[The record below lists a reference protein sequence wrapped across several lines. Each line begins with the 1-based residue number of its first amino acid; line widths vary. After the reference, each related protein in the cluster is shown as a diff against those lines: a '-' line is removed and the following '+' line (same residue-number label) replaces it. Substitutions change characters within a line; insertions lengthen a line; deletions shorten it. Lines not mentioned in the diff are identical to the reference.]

1 MNTSKSGAK
10 CPAFFISALTGLTAI
25 FLITG
30 CLNKEEIRKEVLE
43 EMGSPKPVASSSS
56 SSPLG
61 PPAPDTRPL
70 QTASR
75 EALLDRIRLAYGD
88 FKSLKTSSQLTF
100 LNSSSSPQSC
110 QAHITYEKQGKLH
123 VKAYKEL
130 VPNFFT
136 LATNEGKFWFE
147 VPRYKTVYT
156 GFLNTVGTHRSFDM
170 QLNPVL
176 LERSLLATPLA
187 ADELAEMGTEEP
199 PYYVITI
206 FGRENGLKMLRRK
219 LWIDR
224 RDLTVTR
231 ELYFSG
237 QGIPALEVL
246 RKNYTKDAFLSFPQD
261 IEFQKMGEGKKVRMS
276 LKNIPLNSD
285 IPLEKFRY
293 QVPAGYTLE
302 VVT

>member
-1 MNTSKSGAK
+1 
-10 CPAFFISALTGLTAI
+10 
-25 FLITG
+25 
-30 CLNKEEIRKEVLE
+30 
-43 EMGSPKPVASSSS
+43 MGNPKPIASSSN

-100 LNSSSSPQSC
+100 LNDSSASPQNC
-110 QAHITYEKQGKLH
+110 QAYITYEKQGKLH

-130 VPNFFT
+130 VSNFFT
-136 LATNEGKFWFE
+136 LVAGEGKFWFE

-156 GFLNTVGTHRSFDM
+156 GFLNTIGSHRGFEM

-176 LERSLLATPLA
+176 LERSLLAAPLA
-187 ADELAEMGTEEP
+187 ADELAEMETAEP
-199 PYYVITI
+199 PYYLITI

-224 RDLTVTR
+224 RDLTVAR
-231 ELYFSG
+231 ELYFTG
-237 QGIPALEVL
+237 QGIPALEIL
-246 RKNYTKDAFLSFPQD
+246 RKNYTKDAFLPFPQD
-261 IEFQKMGEGKKVRMS
+261 IEFQNMGEGKKVRMS
-276 LKNIPLNSD
+276 LKSIQLNSD
-285 IPLEKFRY
+285 IPVDKFRY

-302 VVT
+302 VVS